1 MKSIEFL
8 TESYKIRKVERDRPD
23 DSVEVKYEVLD
34 SNGVTRKIFLDR
46 KTAESWA
53 RDNWMDL

>member
-1 MKSIEFL
+1 MKSNEILNE
-8 TESYKIRKVERDRPD
+8 YKIRKVKRKRPD

-34 SNGVTRKIFLDR
+34 SNGVTRKIFTDLE
-46 KTAESWA
+46 TARSWA